1 MANYGHGKKNLYYNI
16 PMFSCLFGSS
26 ALLATHADP
35 GEEFVPA
42 KPKDYMSKVAAA
54 ITSPATKTTKMK
66 IGKASQSRPARGRPG
81 LLQSLRCC
89 FEAR

>member
-1 MANYGHGKKNLYYNI
+1 VLLNPNQTRFKTVSEEIAARWMEYRTPWASLLRDLQMANYGHGKKNLYYNI

-42 KPKDYMSKVAAA
+42 KPK
-54 ITSPATKTTKMK
+54 
-66 IGKASQSRPARGRPG
+66 G
-81 LLQSLRCC
+81 
-89 FEAR
+89 